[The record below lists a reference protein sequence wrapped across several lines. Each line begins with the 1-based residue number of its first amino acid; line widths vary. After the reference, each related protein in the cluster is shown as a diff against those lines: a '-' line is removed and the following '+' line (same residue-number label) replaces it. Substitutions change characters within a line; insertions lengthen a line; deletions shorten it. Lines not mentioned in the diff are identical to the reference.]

1 MKRILI
7 IFFLTNLLII
17 NVLAQEKTPKY
28 LEDRYSWYASLN
40 LGNAIGKYHAVL
52 KDANKS
58 GTKGGLVVG
67 GLMNPY
73 KRKRASP
80 VFYGAEIGFQSDGR
94 DESILNNTQTVFYV
108 SNNSFW
114 LNGVA
119 RYRPILWSSKFN
131 PYADAFLGA
140 KLIKTNVVEQISQD
154 EAQTFKGFSKVVPN
168 YGFGIGVGMKLTGQ
182 LKNNYLDIGLYYQQ
196 ADPAKII
203 KPNSIS
209 INSAYV
215 VSYKQVVTPTNQIIV
230 KIGLTGFL

>member
-1 MKRILI
+1 MKRVLI
-7 IFFLTNLLII
+7 IFFLINSLII
-17 NVLAQEKTPKY
+17 NVLAQEKKPKY

-40 LGNAIGKYHAVL
+40 LGNAVGKYHTVL
-52 KDANKS
+52 KDANKA
-58 GTKGGLVVG
+58 GTKGGLVFG

-94 DESILNNTQTVFYV
+94 DDVDLKAQGDFYV

-131 PYADAFLGA
+131 PYADAFFGA

-154 EAQTFKGFSKVVPN
+154 EAQTYKSFSKIVPN
-168 YGFGIGVGMKLTGQ
+168 YGVGIGIGMKLTGQ
-182 LKNNYLDIGLYYQQ
+182 LKNSYLDIGLYFQQ
-196 ADPAKII
+196 ADPAKIV
-203 KPNSIS
+203 KRNSVS

-215 VSYKQVVTPTNQIIV
+215 VSTKQVVVATNQIVI